1 MYIAVEPVRDF
12 VRILQ
17 QDVVLLLENTLQADQ
32 FDLLFFHKNQ
42 QAIHRLR
49 LRTYFLRSN
58 RVRVLFDS

>member
-1 MYIAVEPVRDF
+1 MYIAFEAVRDT
-12 VRILQ
+12 VQILQ

-32 FDLLFFHKNQ
+32 FDLLFFHKIHP
-42 QAIHRLR
+42 AIPRLR

>member
-32 FDLLFFHKNQ
+32 FDLLFFHKNH

-49 LRTYFLRSN
+49 LRT
-58 RVRVLFDS
+58 

>member
-32 FDLLFFHKNQ
+32 FDLLFFHNFSWFNVS
-42 QAIHRLR
+42 LD
-49 LRTYFLRSN
+49 N
-58 RVRVLFDS
+58 